1 VGLVVAAALRQIDA
15 AMVCIGGGKTLSGA
29 LPGATHEQKGDRGS
43 ASSGDKAMSPSG
55 GQPAQSTTETT
66 SFSPA
71 RAVDR
76 LEQGLKRSNNYCAL
90 SRDREFDRDISC
102 GSRAMRRGG
111 SGRTSPRVLRA
122 PMGFRNGSA
131 MTSFARPTARSENRN
146 ISLIAYATERTT
158 DANKCE

>member
-1 VGLVVAAALRQIDA
+1 MQRW
-15 AMVCIGGGKTLSGA
+15 
-29 LPGATHEQKGDRGS
+29 S
-43 ASSGDKAMSPSG
+43 ASVGERPCPAHCLERRTSKRATEAARHQAPKPRAHRGASPSK
-55 GQPAQSTTETT
+55 AQKETT

-111 SGRTSPRVLRA
+111 LRRTSP
-122 PMGFRNGSA
+122 SC
-131 MTSFARPTARSENRN
+131 RS
-146 ISLIAYATERTT
+146 YAQAIVCGRSVTYNELVPRSTT
-158 DANKCE
+158 H